1 MKLHEKFMSRCIE
14 LAKKGLGNTYP
25 NPLVGSVIVH
35 EGRIIGE
42 GWHHKAGSPHAEIN
56 AINSV
61 ADPSLLKSSTI
72 YVSLEPC
79 SHFGRTP
86 PCANRIISEGIKK
99 VVIGSTDP
107 NPQVSGNGIRLL
119 KEAGCEVT
127 TGIMED
133 ACDELNKR
141 FFTYQK
147 KHRPYIFLKWAQTSD
162 GFIAP
167 KNRKSEGEPVWISN
181 PFSKQIAHKMRA
193 EEAAILVGTQT
204 VIDDDPGLTTREWKG
219 SNPLRIALDR
229 KGRIPKSAAI
239 LDGSSPTLLLT
250 QSSNEEFPNVT
261 ARAIDFS
268 KPIAKQVCEILFEM
282 EIQSLIVEGGAK
294 TLQTFIDEE
303 LWDEAI
309 VFEGPAVFGEG
320 VASPII
326 AGMVHSEENIKED
339 SLTIFKNMAG

>member
-1 MKLHEKFMSRCIE
+1 VLINLYFCVVKLHEKFMSRCIE

-35 EGRIIGE
+35 EGKIIGE
-42 GWHHKAGSPHAEIN
+42 GWHHKAGAPHAEIN
-56 AINSV
+56 AIDSV
-61 ADPSLLKSSTI
+61 TDPGLLKSSTI
-72 YVSLEPC
+72 YISLEPC

-107 NPQVSGNGIRLL
+107 NPQVCGKGIQIL
-119 KEAGCEVT
+119 KEAVCEVT
-127 TGIMED
+127 TGVMED
-133 ACDELNKR
+133 ACDALNKR
-141 FFTYQK
+141 FFTFQK

-162 GFIAP
+162 CFIAP
-167 KNRKSEGEPVWISN
+167 AKRKTEGKPVWISN
-181 PFSKQIAHKMRA
+181 PLSKQLVHKMRA

-204 VIDDDPGLTTREWKG
+204 VIDDNPSLTTREWNG

-229 KGRIPKSAAI
+229 NGRIPKSAAI

-250 QSSNEEFPNVT
+250 ENSNNEIPNVT
-261 ARAIDFS
+261 SRALDFS
-268 KPIAKQVCEILFEM
+268 KPIAKQVCELLYEM

-303 LWDEAI
+303 LWDEAM
-309 VFEGPAVFGEG
+309 VFE
-320 VASPII
+320 
-326 AGMVHSEENIKED
+326 
-339 SLTIFKNMAG
+339 